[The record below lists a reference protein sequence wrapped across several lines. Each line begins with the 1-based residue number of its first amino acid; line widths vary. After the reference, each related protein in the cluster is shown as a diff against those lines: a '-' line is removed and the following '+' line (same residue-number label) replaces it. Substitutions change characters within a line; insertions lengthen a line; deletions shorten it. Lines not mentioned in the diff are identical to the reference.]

1 CAALLAVIAALK
13 LLAERVAVPLPILLV
28 IVGLLLALLPG
39 LPAIHLDPQIV
50 LLVFLPP
57 IVYQAAVYGSWQDFR
72 SNLGSIVLL
81 AVGPVLLTTAAVA
94 VAARHLFPGMGWG
107 PAMLLG
113 AVVAPSDEVAAIS
126 VMRRLKVPRRLAVI
140 LRGEGL
146 SNDAPALAVYRIA
159 LIACVTDRFSV
170 PRAAFPVAAILV
182 GELLWGVVVGWLS
195 RLIRSR
201 ARDPM
206 VEVILSI
213 ITPFAAYVPADALG
227 GSGVLPA
234 VVAGLSLSSYVATG
248 APSATRLQSRPLW
261 DVIAF
266 VLNNLIF
273 LLTGLQLRSVLGGVQ
288 QLSLPH
294 LVAGGAVISVVV
306 VIVRFAW
313 VFSAVYIPRALRRR
327 LRDPPPP
334 WQHAF
339 FIAWTGMRGGIS
351 LVAALG
357 IPLIGAA
364 GAPFPQRGLIIFVTS
379 FVIFV
384 TLVLQGLSLPVVIRW
399 LNLTSDDTG
408 APATLRAQEYDAR
421 CRTAEA
427 ALAK

>member
-1 CAALLAVIAALK
+1 
-13 LLAERVAVPLPILLV
+13 
-28 IVGLLLALLPG
+28 
-39 LPAIHLDPQIV
+39 
-50 LLVFLPP
+50 
-57 IVYQAAVYGSWQDFR
+57 
-72 SNLGSIVLL
+72 
-81 AVGPVLLTTAAVA
+81 
-94 VAARHLFPGMGWG
+94 
-107 PAMLLG
+107 
-113 AVVAPSDEVAAIS
+113 
-126 VMRRLKVPRRLAVI
+126 
-140 LRGEGL
+140 
-146 SNDAPALAVYRIA
+146 
-159 LIACVTDRFSV
+159 
-170 PRAAFPVAAILV
+170 
-182 GELLWGVVVGWLS
+182 
-195 RLIRSR
+195 
-201 ARDPM
+201 

-351 LVAALG
+351 LVVALG

-427 ALAK
+427 ALAKLDRLVRQDDLPPESGTLVRHLYADRLNGLRPPLGHDGAGRPELARQSDLLLKLLSIERHHLIRMGETGEISDEVFRRISRELDVEELAVRSHMFLGGDEA